1 MSKSWLLVLSFI
13 LFAVG
18 LFVIFRSVNL
28 GSEAANAYLV
38 SQGGGMDTAQF
49 TIFLQEYMQTY
60 RWIGSIMSIIGGLGL
75 VKGIAVR

>member
-1 MSKSWLLVLSFI
+1 MTKSWLLVLSLI

-18 LFVIFRSVNL
+18 LFLVFRSVNL

-38 SQGGGMDTAQF
+38 SLGGGMDTAQF
-49 TIFLQEYMQTY
+49 TIILQEYIQAY

-75 VKGIAVR
+75 VKGLEVR